1 MAIKRE
7 REIKL
12 PPINYELPCPTLSD
26 FGGELYLK
34 RYKED
39 IYPNND
45 DVVFLNGIGSIST
58 ADILFLT
65 TSPLKEDV
73 DDYCSSPMHLKSG
86 PGEMFRSI
94 CLSHGLDL
102 DNHYFTSIIKYVKP
116 KSTKLGKTDINYCA
130 KLLEEEF
137 SYCHPKIIVCIGR
150 EAADLIL
157 GYRISVSKLEEA
169 WFFSDKYNAHV
180 FVISSIFS
188 AFYKPELYD
197 KLNKEVEM
205 LVDFYDHFARGEEI
219 KRIPC
224 NYRCI
229 STYKDLTDWIE
240 YLKQGGWKEF
250 GVDCEWGKQ
259 CYVDGYL
266 RSIQFSWAPGEA
278 AYINF
283 NNEQAQWVFDEP
295 KEKITKVLQDFFNQ
309 PDIHYIGHNGE
320 ADAQWMLSHLGL
332 DVYDGKFIFDTMFAV
347 QTFDE
352 YADQKLEKLAAKY
365 TDKGRY
371 DIDLIIWKKTNNGI
385 KFDEDEGY
393 GQVPLE
399 ILYPYGCSDADVTF
413 RLYPIFKEALI
424 KDGTYD
430 YFMKIKLPFVTEGF
444 TSMSY
449 AGLPFD
455 TNDANKARIAYLA
468 SGVVMQ
474 RLFRKMLKEEAYT
487 LFYTNVS
494 KLKQQAPISNV
505 VEIQRYFS
513 EGRSFDEIFGLLKKL
528 YKRDAFYLLPYLK
541 HYYNIDN
548 FNPNSPDHKKQWL
561 FEVKGYT
568 PIKTTKPEDGNAIEW
583 EKVLKL
589 PPAKQKDYQ
598 PAVDKD
604 TLKVY
609 ADKGDDLCL
618 HLLQMNAINQITKN
632 FLKGEEG
639 GLQKFLMSDGKLHTN
654 YVLTESSRPRSFK
667 PNILNIPRYVTDYIK
682 NGFKKVVKYFNIELD
697 EDGKVKPG
705 YDEENF
711 RSIVEELR
719 TIYNIKEDITIN
731 ELVPAP
737 MRWCFKAPEGYCFV
751 DADYATAE
759 VWTIAYLS
767 GDKNLINT
775 LTKPDPQFAFL
786 KMPDGKEKQ
795 VRIAYIDEIV
805 EFTEDAKDPSL
816 LHDPNDPNLVRNPDG
831 TLKHPKQDVH
841 WVAVEN
847 KYMLNTPREKLDK
860 NKTRDAAGKVSNF
873 CSGKDNYI
881 LTYSNGYKKA
891 SEIKV
896 GEVLRGLRG
905 RTTVKS
911 VTRLNQRDCIELQLD
926 SGIIATF
933 HKMHRLKCWNGKSLV
948 WKRVKNLTPEDQIIT
963 CRAKNNITYEPSTI
977 CVDSNIDI
985 NAEDFA
991 YLIGMYI
998 NGGDI
1003 DILNDSY
1010 IIRHQ
1015 IPIFLKDKFLEVLN
1029 NLELKYSIID
1039 TEDYCIITYGE
1050 HGLGKFIYENFGKGD
1065 KKHLPQF
1072 VFSQWSEDTVV
1083 SFIRGLKLTEKIV
1096 IGLSYTC
1103 IVYSKNFKF
1112 LSDIAVLAH
1121 TVRLR
1126 TTLQDTNYRLLI
1138 HLDFDSDLAKAL
1150 ILSKD
1155 AKLSLKS
1162 TWFPS
1167 KILSKRELKE
1177 DIIAIECTTH
1187 EYIDMSLNS
1196 HNSIPYGAS
1205 PSLLERSI
1213 EIASGEKP
1221 EKGTGEKLIEAY
1233 MKTKPQVAEFL
1244 EWCKTLPDGQ
1254 GYYLSPSGFK
1264 RHFKVPPEDLM
1275 MSDKQREGIISK
1287 LRREACN
1294 IGLQSLVADSLAR
1307 AVPPLNNFFRKMNMK
1322 SRVVIPLY
1330 DAIYILAPFNE
1341 VDTAARMLKF
1351 FMSENNKWN
1360 LKGGTLQYGID
1371 VEITK
1376 RWGTK
1381 PSKEEK
1387 EELKNGLKNA
1397 GQKMEV

>member
-1 MAIKRE
+1 
-7 REIKL
+7 
-12 PPINYELPCPTLSD
+12 
-26 FGGELYLK
+26 
-34 RYKED
+34 
-39 IYPNND
+39 
-45 DVVFLNGIGSIST
+45 
-58 ADILFLT
+58 
-65 TSPLKEDV
+65 
-73 DDYCSSPMHLKSG
+73 
-86 PGEMFRSI
+86 
-94 CLSHGLDL
+94 
-102 DNHYFTSIIKYVKP
+102 
-116 KSTKLGKTDINYCA
+116 
-130 KLLEEEF
+130 
-137 SYCHPKIIVCIGR
+137 
-150 EAADLIL
+150 
-157 GYRISVSKLEEA
+157 
-169 WFFSDKYNAHV
+169 
-180 FVISSIFS
+180 
-188 AFYKPELYD
+188 
-197 KLNKEVEM
+197 
-205 LVDFYDHFARGEEI
+205 
-219 KRIPC
+219 
-224 NYRCI
+224 
-229 STYKDLTDWIE
+229 
-240 YLKQGGWKEF
+240 
-250 GVDCEWGKQ
+250 
-259 CYVDGYL
+259 
-266 RSIQFSWAPGEA
+266 
-278 AYINF
+278 
-283 NNEQAQWVFDEP
+283 
-295 KEKITKVLQDFFNQ
+295 
-309 PDIHYIGHNGE
+309 
-320 ADAQWMLSHLGL
+320 
-332 DVYDGKFIFDTMFAV
+332 
-347 QTFDE
+347 
-352 YADQKLEKLAAKY
+352 
-365 TDKGRY
+365 
-371 DIDLIIWKKTNNGI
+371 
-385 KFDEDEGY
+385 
-393 GQVPLE
+393 
-399 ILYPYGCSDADVTF
+399 
-413 RLYPIFKEALI
+413 
-424 KDGTYD
+424 
-430 YFMKIKLPFVTEGF
+430 
-444 TSMSY
+444 
-449 AGLPFD
+449 
-455 TNDANKARIAYLA
+455 
-468 SGVVMQ
+468 
-474 RLFRKMLKEEAYT
+474 
-487 LFYTNVS
+487 
-494 KLKQQAPISNV
+494 
-505 VEIQRYFS
+505 
-513 EGRSFDEIFGLLKKL
+513 
-528 YKRDAFYLLPYLK
+528 
-541 HYYNIDN
+541 
-548 FNPNSPDHKKQWL
+548 
-561 FEVKGYT
+561 
-568 PIKTTKPEDGNAIEW
+568 
-583 EKVLKL
+583 
-589 PPAKQKDYQ
+589 
-598 PAVDKD
+598 
-604 TLKVY
+604 
-609 ADKGDDLCL
+609 
-618 HLLQMNAINQITKN
+618 
-632 FLKGEEG
+632 
-639 GLQKFLMSDGKLHTN
+639 
-654 YVLTESSRPRSFK
+654 
-667 PNILNIPRYVTDYIK
+667 
-682 NGFKKVVKYFNIELD
+682 
-697 EDGKVKPG
+697 
-705 YDEENF
+705 
-711 RSIVEELR
+711 
-719 TIYNIKEDITIN
+719 
-731 ELVPAP
+731 
-737 MRWCFKAPEGYCFV
+737 
-751 DADYATAE
+751 
-759 VWTIAYLS
+759 
-767 GDKNLINT
+767 
-775 LTKPDPQFAFL
+775 
-786 KMPDGKEKQ
+786 MPDGKEKQ

-933 HKMHRLKCWNGKSLV
+933 HKMHRLRCWNGKSLV

-1039 TEDYCIITYGE
+1039 TEDSCIITYGD

-1065 KKHLPQF
+1065 TKHLPQF

-1096 IGLSYTC
+1096 IGLAYTC
-1103 IVYSKNFKF
+1103 IVSNKNFKL

-1126 TTLQDTNYRLLI
+1126 TTLQDANYRLLI
-1138 HLDFDSDLAKAL
+1138 HLDFASDLAKAL
-1150 ILSKD
+1150 IISKD

-1275 MSDKQREGIISK
+1275 MSDRQREGIISK